1 MTDKDPPRIYLAG
14 PDVFRTDAVEIGQA
28 KKGLCARYGF
38 EGVFPM
44 DPAPGAQARDEAD
57 PNDIYR
63 VCVAHMERCN
73 ILIADMTPFR
83 GPSMDVGTAFEMGF
97 ATARGMPIFGYSNVL
112 GPYNERVHADSSYAD
127 PRPRDIDGL
136 LIEEFGLQDNLMVS
150 FSCSDSEVHL
160 SLETALEAAAAN
172 FGR

>member
-1 MTDKDPPRIYLAG
+1 MTDEDPPRIYLAG
-14 PDVFRTDAVEIGQA
+14 PGVFRTDAVEVGQA
-28 KKGLCARYGF
+28 KKDLCARYGF

-44 DPAPGAQARDEAD
+44 DPVPGVQARDEAD
-57 PNDIYR
+57 PHDIYQ
-63 VCVAHMERCN
+63 VCVAHMERCE

-97 ATARGMPIFGYSNVL
+97 AKARGMPIFGYSNAL
-112 GPYNERVHADSSYAD
+112 GPYNERVPTGPSNGD

-136 LIEEFGLQDNLMVS
+136 LIEDFGLQDNLMVV
-150 FSCSDSEVHL
+150 FGCSDSEVHS
-160 SLETALEAAAAN
+160 SLETALEAAAAS

>member
-1 MTDKDPPRIYLAG
+1 MTHDDLPRMYLAG
-14 PDVFRTDAVEIGQA
+14 PDVFRTDAVEVGQA

-44 DPAPGAQARDEAD
+44 DPVPGAQARDEAD
-57 PNDIYR
+57 PRDIYR
-63 VCVAHMERCN
+63 VCIAHMERCN

-97 ATARGMPIFGYSNVL
+97 AKARGMPIFGYSIAL
-112 GPYNERVHADSSYAD
+112 GPYNERVPTGPSNGDARS
-127 PRPRDIDGL
+127 RDIDGL
-136 LIEEFGLQDNLMVS
+136 LIEEFGLQDNLMVA
-150 FSCSDSEVHL
+150 FGCSDSKVHS